1 MAYCTD
7 CCGNGMGAVVMWGTP
22 LAPLLDLGVKYVG
35 LPDDDYDFYAPLLR
49 PSIPSE
55 TLSDDYNGLL
65 SESFVPPSIVAVC
78 DDPHSIRNGRRNLIL
93 GDARGK
99 CLVFYT
105 EKGDAAEE
113 AEIWASGLYIKKLA
127 DMMRHLKGQFSIAEM
142 VHFNKFMDQRG
153 DAAYELASWRLI
165 KTLERHFPEDKGT
178 ILSLIGMNYASSPW
192 RTMCFTN
199 PFVIVEFVWC
209 AVAIWEM
216 QEGFVKNTCQRI
228 DLHCPSNQFRTTQKA
243 NACAVTNIILDH
255 YRAKAQFGEQQ
266 VWHDLGLT
274 SVN

>member
-1 MAYCTD
+1 
-7 CCGNGMGAVVMWGTP
+7 
-22 LAPLLDLGVKYVG
+22 
-35 LPDDDYDFYAPLLR
+35 
-49 PSIPSE
+49 
-55 TLSDDYNGLL
+55 
-65 SESFVPPSIVAVC
+65 
-78 DDPHSIRNGRRNLIL
+78 
-93 GDARGK
+93 
-99 CLVFYT
+99 
-105 EKGDAAEE
+105 
-113 AEIWASGLYIKKLA
+113 
-127 DMMRHLKGQFSIAEM
+127 M

-216 QEGFVKNTCQRI
+216 QEGFVKNTCQRM

-243 NACAVTNIILDH
+243 NACAVTNIIRDH

-274 SVN
+274 RVNQDEVEAIHSEERCGNVIKGSNDSSVNMAEPIQSISKFQKIFDRRSTLTASGLEIGRPEHTAKQHSGKIDMGLPTGVHRNDIAYGPHSMPRVPDTYTEFVRLIQDSRDAGYRLGLQY